1 VASLYQHF
9 SCTCIYLQ
17 GFGITV
23 PTFLVYMYLPAR
35 LWHHRTNI
43 SSVHVFTCKAVASLY
58 PYSSCTCIYLQGC
71 GITVS
76 IFLMYMYLPA
86 RLWHH
91 RIHIPRVHVFTCS
104 SVASPYQHFSCTCIY
119 LQGCSITVPTFLVY
133 MYLPTRLWHH
143 RMHIPHVHVFTYKAV
158 ASTYPYSSCTCIY
171 LQGCG
176 ITVFIFLVYMYLP
189 VRLCH
194 HCINISRV
202 YVFTYK
208 AVASSYQHFSCT

>member
-1 VASLYQHF
+1 
-9 SCTCIYLQ
+9 
-17 GFGITV
+17 
-23 PTFLVYMYLPAR
+23 MYLPAR

-104 SVASPYQHFSCTCIY
+104 SVASPYQHFSCTFIY
-119 LQGCSITVPTFLVY
+119 LQGCGITVSN
-133 MYLPTRLWHH
+133 
-143 RMHIPHVHVFTYKAV
+143 IPHVNVFTCKAV
-158 ASTYPYSSCTCIY
+158 ASPYPYSSCTCIY
-171 LQGCG
+171 L
-176 ITVFIFLVYMYLP
+176 
-189 VRLCH
+189 
-194 HCINISRV
+194 
-202 YVFTYK
+202 
-208 AVASSYQHFSCT
+208 